1 MQESNSP
8 AGQGTEG
15 EGQRARGSSAE
26 GKAPKE
32 GPGVGRSVPAG
43 EKAPGRRAIESRELH
58 QAGRDQAGRNQA
70 GWSSQGDFIE
80 EGEGVWRRRGSREL
94 PHLGPR
100 RRALG
105 RRLGPRSPGTA
116 RQYHEPGRVARRG
129 LHQGRLH
136 RRGAQVDAES
146 DRSCSHDSVRAGTL
160 YPGPRRRGEPS
171 PPNLS
176 SHAQHTEFSPSHW
189 LRRAEFRALRAT
201 GPSYRRSRGE
211 DGT

>member
-1 MQESNSP
+1 MKGREHGDLAP
-8 AGQGTEG
+8 
-15 EGQRARGSSAE
+15 RARLPKKAREWLDRCQQVGELLGGELSNRVSCIRQAE
-26 GKAPKE
+26 I
-32 GPGVGRSVPAG
+32 R
-43 EKAPGRRAIESRELH
+43 
-58 QAGRDQAGRNQA
+58 QAGAVRETSLRRERVSG
-70 GWSSQGDFIE
+70 GS
-80 EGEGVWRRRGSREL
+80 RRRCGSREL

-105 RRLGPRSPGTA
+105 RRLGLRCPSTA
-116 RQYHEPGRVARRG
+116 CQYHEPGRVAGRG

-146 DRSCSHDSVRAGTL
+146 DRSCSHDSVRASTL
-160 YPGPRRRGEPS
+160 HPGPRRRGGPS
-171 PPNLS
+171 PANLS

-189 LRRAEFRALRAT
+189 LRRAAFRALRAM